1 MENSW
6 LKNKMKNIMD
16 NSTVVK
22 EIDVLKDISLSLKE
36 LNAKMQ
42 LVESNTRSHG
52 EEARHVL
59 RKDTD
64 KRVNVSLTLCISR
77 IEDIDTVKQEFTCEF
92 FLGKAFTFNPQKW

>member
-1 MENSW
+1 
-6 LKNKMKNIMD
+6 MKSIMD

-22 EIDVLKDISLSLKE
+22 DIDVLKDISSSLKE
-36 LNAKMQ
+36 LNAKME
-42 LVESNTRSHG
+42 LVDLNTRSHD
-52 EEARHVL
+52 EEVRHVS

-64 KRVNVSLTLCISR
+64 KTVNVSLTLCISR